1 MAPSDSVR
9 ADMRMLRD
17 VWSRLYPQRAL
28 ASRVVEYVK
37 VVEQSTPA
45 QPALHLGGRRPTAH
59 RDTQGRSAH
68 RPTPKRAASDARR
81 PITRRHRP
89 AARAENL
96 LGFDRRGPHLAY
108 VDEIPRA
115 QAPPAR
121 PGTQRVTSAPGVSD
135 RLARSLVHVQPR
147 ETAQLQRDWRR
158 TALARET
165 IRLRRVALGGDMGR
179 GGAETTE

>member
-37 VVEQSTPA
+37 
-45 QPALHLGGRRPTAH
+45 PALHLGGRRPTAH